1 MIDDGEDGK
10 GVTAE
15 RNLDDL
21 QELDHLAQHD
31 HARPGFD

>member
-1 MIDDGEDGK
+1 MIDDGEDGE

-15 RNLDDL
+15 CNLDDL

-31 HARPGFD
+31 NARPDFD